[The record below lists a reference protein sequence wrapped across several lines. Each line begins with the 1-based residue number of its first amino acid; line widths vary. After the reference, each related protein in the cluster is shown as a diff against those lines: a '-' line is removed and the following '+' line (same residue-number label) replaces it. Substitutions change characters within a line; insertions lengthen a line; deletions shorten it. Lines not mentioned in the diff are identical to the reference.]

1 MGSHTL
7 IETRVSSGDESEQQ
21 SQEKQEF
28 EFCHLA
34 SSIWRVSNEKGARQV
49 NLAQNDITVTFRLRK
64 NIFEQWIQAT
74 P

>member
-1 MGSHTL
+1 M
-7 IETRVSSGDESEQQ
+7 R
-21 SQEKQEF
+21 
-28 EFCHLA
+28 
-34 SSIWRVSNEKGARQV
+34 KGAKQA